1 MIPDAGPH
9 DPPDGSDRHWM
20 QAAYGLS
27 VEAWRR
33 GDWPTGAV
41 LVQAGRLLATGQ
53 NRQVTLGDFTVHAE
67 TDAIRQALAAE
78 GIDACRGATL
88 YCTMEPCPMCAGA
101 LKLAGISRIVIA
113 LRHARLRRTD
123 LGSYCL
129 ERFFEM
135 TDWHPQFESGV
146 MEAEYLELRQRWG
159 RDPVSPPP

>member
-1 MIPDAGPH
+1 MISKATPRDRDGP
-9 DPPDGSDRHWM
+9 SDRDWM
-20 QAAYGLS
+20 QRAYDLS
-27 VEAWRR
+27 VEAWTR

-41 LVQAGRLLATGQ
+41 IVKAGVLLATGQ

-67 TDAIRQALAAE
+67 TDAIRQALAA
-78 GIDACRGATL
+78 GGLDACQGATL

-123 LGSYCL
+123 LGTYCL

-135 TDWHPQFESGV
+135 TNWHPKFESGLL
-146 MEAEYLELRQRWG
+146 EAEYLALRQRWG
-159 RDPVSPPP
+159 RDPVSASP